1 MAHNRSSEIKKIESD
16 LGNLSRASMLVG
28 EMQNNNNKV
37 NMDLSDLADSIIF
50 SVNIPQEDFK
60 LKMQAVN
67 ENIEPSLSAIGSKI
81 SRCVDYLEHLLEQYK
96 EEQREWEEEQRAKQ
110 SVDANNKM

>member
-1 MAHNRSSEIKKIESD
+1 MAHNRSSEIKRIESD
-16 LGNLSRASMLVG
+16 LGELSRASMLVG
-28 EMQNNNNKV
+28 EMQNKNNKV
-37 NMDLSDLADSIIF
+37 NMDLSDLADAFIYA
-50 SVNIPQEDFK
+50 VNIPQEDFK

-67 ENIEPSLSAIGSKI
+67 ENIDPSLRSVDSKI

-110 SVDANNKM
+110 SVDLNNKM